1 MVALALR
8 AGCLIQHV
16 EVYDG
21 LLFQPFLGLVDDDCL
36 TLGHLDCHATASL
49 LVKEFALCLVELLCH
64 RGGNCVLIHEEVI
77 PVGLVVEVGLQNLL
91 FLLLVVSLRS
101 ISIKVSFVSL
111 LLLFNFLSAFLLV
124 FVLWMV
130 GRVLKRLLGRGR
142 RLPLSWLDVKL
153 AALEIGL
160 VELSKGLDG

>member
-1 MVALALR
+1 M
-8 AGCLIQHV
+8 
-16 EVYDG
+16 
-21 LLFQPFLGLVDDDCL
+21 
-36 TLGHLDCHATASL
+36 
-49 LVKEFALCLVELLCH
+49 VELLCH

-77 PVGLVVEVGLQNLL
+77 PVGLVVEVGLQDLL

-101 ISIKVSFVSL
+101 ICIKVSFVSL
-111 LLLFNFLSAFLLV
+111 LLLFGFLGALLLV

-142 RLPLSWLDVKL
+142 RLSLSWLDVKL

-160 VELSKGLDG
+160 VELSEGLDG